1 MAKPLL
7 ERQRGYRE
15 SSVDMCECLSEG
27 DVVRKREG

>member
-7 ERQRGYRE
+7 ERQRGHRE

-27 DVVRKREG
+27 DVRKREG

>member
-7 ERQRGYRE
+7 ECERGYRE

-27 DVVRKREG
+27 DAVRKREG